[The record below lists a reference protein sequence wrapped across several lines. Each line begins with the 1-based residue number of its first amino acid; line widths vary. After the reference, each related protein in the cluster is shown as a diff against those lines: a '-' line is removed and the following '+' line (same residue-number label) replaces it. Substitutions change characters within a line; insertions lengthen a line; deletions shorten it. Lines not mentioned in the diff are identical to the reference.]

1 MPSLQ
6 LNDEFSDQ
14 VLAIEQKFSLKRKP
28 LYAERNLSLSAIP
41 QFWLSTLQ
49 KHPSI
54 HQVLDAE
61 DIEILKYCYEVVV
74 EDNEDIKT
82 GYKIRFK
89 FSENPYFVDEELVKT
104 IAFCEGSQMYISSSL
119 PQVSYGPTVGPHFH
133 TTDPLLTLAVE

>member
-1 MPSLQ
+1 MIIPCRLQ

-28 LYAERNLSLSAIP
+28 LYAERNLSLSSIS
-41 QFWLSTLQ
+41 QFWLTTLQ

-54 HQVLDAE
+54 RDVLDVE
-61 DIEILKYCYEVVV
+61 DVEILKYCHELAV

-89 FSENPYFVDEELVKT
+89 FVENPYFADNELVKT
-104 IAFCEGSQMYISSSL
+104 IRFAEGSQIHISSTA
-119 PQVSYGPTVGPHFH
+119 PQVSPSLLLY
-133 TTDPLLTLAVE
+133 PLM